1 MNRVWDSGTRL
12 KINANG
18 LFYLE
23 LTGSDSEAWVTVRV
37 QVVGERRVAPEWVY
51 LLGKQMHILPVLVV
65 TKFIERALITRP
77 ETADSCFRLVQ
88 PSRWVLC
95 VCVCVS
101 IRQGR
106 LGVCNPRE
114 IDAWRLLLRPFFVP
128 NCVATSNN
136 VKIIETIKPS

>member
-1 MNRVWDSGTRL
+1 
-12 KINANG
+12 
-18 LFYLE
+18 
-23 LTGSDSEAWVTVRV
+23 
-37 QVVGERRVAPEWVY
+37 
-51 LLGKQMHILPVLVV
+51 MHILSVLIV

-77 ETADSCFRLVQ
+77 EAADSCFRLVSC
-88 PSRWVLC
+88 PDPFRKNREFFRKGLGTRLVLGWCSPRDECCVCVC

-114 IDAWRLLLRPFFVP
+114 IDAWRLLLRPFLVP

-136 VKIIETIKPS
+136 VKIIETIKPSYLELLSYGHGTRDRFHSALVLCPVSK